1 MQLFCSRQTF
11 FLANE
16 ELMPINPRRG
26 YGTIEN

>member
-1 MQLFCSRQTF
+1 MQFFCSRQSF

-16 ELMPINPRRG
+16 ELMPISPRQC